1 MLLGIDLGGTKIE
14 VIVLKSKE
22 NPEEVIRHRVDTE
35 EEKGYS
41 QVISN
46 IKSLVDS
53 IERRINHKH
62 AITLI
67 KWTRIT
73 QEVIYD

>member
-14 VIVLKSKE
+14 GIVLKSKE

-53 IERRINHKH
+53 IESPQLKACLLYTSPSPR
-62 AITLI
+62 
-67 KWTRIT
+67 
-73 QEVIYD
+73 D

>member
-14 VIVLKSKE
+14 GIVLKSKE

-41 QVISN
+41 HVIN
-46 IKSLVDS
+46 
-53 IERRINHKH
+53 NN
-62 AITLI
+62 LI
-67 KWTRIT
+67 K
-73 QEVIYD
+73 

>member
-14 VIVLKSKE
+14 GIVLKSKE

-35 EEKGYS
+35 EEKGYY

-46 IKSLVDS
+46 INSLVDS
-53 IERRINHKH
+53 IENRINHNLVYFLH
-62 AITLI
+62 
-67 KWTRIT
+67 R
-73 QEVIYD
+73 